1 MWKHIH
7 NVMGRNDEER
17 RKETNGWRSL
27 EAGSVCSIFQSPIIW
42 GLGKGHRTS
51 RLPTS
56 TAPPKNLKK
65 NLQNLY
71 QKNSR
76 INTKN
81 PEKYVFFYM
90 YSKMYIIGR
99 FSSPCHN
106 SGCLVVWAVGLS
118 PPRVPLREKVGH
130 KCKSL
135 WKFICDAYTY
145 MGNID
150 EFTTTVHVESGI
162 NIKSHLLEKSIL

>member
-1 MWKHIH
+1 
-7 NVMGRNDEER
+7 MGRNDEER

-56 TAPPKNLKK
+56 TAPPKNLQK
-65 NLQNLY
+65 LY
-71 QKNSR
+71 QKHSS

-81 PEKYVFFYM
+81 PEKYVF
-90 YSKMYIIGR
+90 I
-99 FSSPCHN
+99 SSQKCKIFADLVLPALN
-106 SGCLVVWAVGLS
+106 SGCSVVWAVGLYPT
-118 PPRVPLREKVGH
+118 PPRPPPWKSGP
-130 KCKSL
+130 KMPKSL
-135 WKFICDAYTY
+135 KAHLWCIY

-150 EFTTTVHVESGI
+150 EFRSTVHVESGI
-162 NIKSHLLEKSIL
+162 NIKSHLL

>member
-118 PPRVPLREKVGH
+118 PPASPSVK
-130 KCKSL
+130 KWATNAKD
-135 WKFICDAYTY
+135 F
-145 MGNID
+145 
-150 EFTTTVHVESGI
+150 ESSSVMHIYGQHRWI
-162 NIKSHLLEKSIL
+162 HDDSACWVRD